1 MKKANYTQIA
11 ETWDKAR
18 PLYDR
23 NMELC
28 LNLIAKQ
35 AGSRNQ
41 IKLLDL
47 GCGTGRF
54 AIPFANQLGYSVT
67 AIDNS
72 KEMIEKAKQKDAD
85 SSVVWLVQDVTN
97 LAIGESAFDVI
108 FMSHL
113 LHHLDNP
120 QALIKKCYQILKPN
134 GVIINRYGALEHIQ
148 HDPEHRFFPE
158 TIKLDKM
165 RCPTI
170 KRVEV
175 WFQKAGFTEVESEIV
190 VQPTYTSGEDRLSK
204 VKLKSTSVLTL
215 INQSAFKE
223 GLESFEKYVSQ
234 NPSDPWLLNDYM
246 TITAGHKIK

>member
-1 MKKANYTQIA
+1 VKKANYTQIA

-18 PLYDR
+18 PLYDK
-23 NMELC
+23 NLELC
-28 LNLIAKQ
+28 LNLVSKRV
-35 AGSRNQ
+35 GSKNQ

-85 SSVVWLVQDVTN
+85 SRVDWLVQDVTD
-97 LAIGESAFDVI
+97 LKIAESSFDVI
-108 FMSHL
+108 FISHL

-120 QALIKKCYQILKPN
+120 QALIQKCYQTLKPS
-134 GVIINRYGALEHIQ
+134 GVIINRYGALEHVR

-158 TIKLDKM
+158 AIKLDEL

-170 KRVEV
+170 KRVEA
-175 WFQKAGFTEVESEIV
+175 WFQNAGFTEVQSETVI
-190 VQPTYTSGEDRLSK
+190 QPTYTSGEDRLSR

-215 INQSAFKE
+215 ISQRAFEK
-223 GLESFEKYVSQ
+223 GLESFEKYVSE
-234 NPSDPWLLNDYM
+234 NPVYPWLLNDYM
-246 TITAGHKIK
+246 TITAGHKIT